1 MPHALEHQVRDWLAR
16 NAALTERGRVLAAVS
31 GGSDSMALL
40 YALHALGYA
49 VEGAHVDHGT
59 RDGASAE
66 DAAFVREQCAAL
78 NVPLHETAVDV
89 AALAAESPLS
99 FEEMARNVRYAFF
112 AETARTQEIAVVAT
126 AHHADDQAETLLM
139 RLLRGASP
147 RGLAGIPP
155 VAQRDGIT
163 IIRPLIDLSRAE
175 IEAYLREIGADFR
188 EDASN
193 ADVAFLRNRVRHKL
207 LPRLES
213 EFNPELRAGLVRL
226 AEIQRDEDALLQTFT
241 ESFLKR
247 CIRSERTFERK
258 AFAAGH
264 RALQRRA
271 VLEMAWQHG
280 VHPDFARVDAA
291 VDFILNAK
299 ARQRFDFGNGV
310 QLAAGMDGVA
320 VVPMQPDPPDNRE
333 FALDAPGEVE
343 AFGRTVTARFLHA
356 PPPGPLSSYCSPMRQ
371 VFDADA
377 AGPQLLVRHR
387 RNGDRIAPLGMEG
400 SRKLK
405 DYFRDA
411 GVPPEERDRTLLI
424 VRGDEVLWI
433 VGGAVS
439 RTAAITKDTHRYL
452 EIEVMA

>member
-1 MPHALEHQVRDWLAR
+1 MAEG
-16 NAALTERGRVLAAVS
+16 GRVLVAVS
-31 GGSDSMALL
+31 GGADSMALL
-40 YALHALGYA
+40 HALRALGYA
-49 VEGAHVDHGT
+49 VEAAHVDHGT
-59 RDGASAE
+59 RVGASSE
-66 DAAFVREQCAAL
+66 DAAFVRKQCAAL
-78 NVPLHETAVDV
+78 DVPLHETAADV
-89 AALAAESPLS
+89 PALAVASPLS
-99 FEEMARNVRYAFF
+99 FEEMARNVRYEFF
-112 AETARTQEIAVVAT
+112 VDTAGAQNIPLVAT

-139 RLLRGASP
+139 RLLRGTSP
-147 RGLAGIPP
+147 RGLGGIPP
-155 VAQRDGIT
+155 VTQRDGIT
-163 IIRPLIDLSRAE
+163 IVRPLIDLTRAE
-175 IEAYLREIGADFR
+175 IESYLREIGTEFR

-193 ADVAFLRNRVRHKL
+193 ADPAFLRNRVRHEL

-213 EFNPELRAGLVRL
+213 EFNPELRTALVRL

-271 VLEMAWQHG
+271 VLEMAWRHG

-291 VDFILNAK
+291 VAFILDSK

-320 VVPMQPDPPDNRE
+320 VVPMQQDPRDDRE
-333 FALDAPGEVE
+333 FPLDAPGEIT
-343 AFGRTVTARFLHA
+343 AFDRTIVTARMLDR
-356 PPPGPLSSYCSPMRQ
+356 PPPEPLSSYCSATRQ

-377 AGPQLLVRHR
+377 AGSALIVRHR
-387 RNGDRIAPLGMEG
+387 RDGDRIAPLGMEG

-411 GVPPEERDRTLLI
+411 GVAPEERDRTLLI
-424 VRGDEVLWI
+424 VRGNDVLWV

-439 RTAAITKDTHRYL
+439 RTAAVTTDTRRYL
-452 EIEVMA
+452 EIEAAS